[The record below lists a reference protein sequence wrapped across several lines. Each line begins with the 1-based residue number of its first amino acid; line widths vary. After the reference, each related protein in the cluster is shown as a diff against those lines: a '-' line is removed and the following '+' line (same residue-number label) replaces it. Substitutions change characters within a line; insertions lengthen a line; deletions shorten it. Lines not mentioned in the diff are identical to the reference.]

1 MYAKLPNGTNE
12 MNPGSLREM
21 AEEVSPAIF
30 VCANGR
36 RKE

>member
-1 MYAKLPNGTNE
+1 MYTKLPNGANE
-12 MNPGSLREM
+12 MNPGGLKWM

-36 RKE
+36 RK